1 MKISYLIQTKFNESW
16 VPVGKTSI
24 LTMREDLEECKT
36 DRPNDTFRVIQ
47 RIEAVEEIV
56 LLS

>member
-1 MKISYLIQTKFNESW
+1 MKISYLIQAKFNNSW
-16 VPVGKTSI
+16 IPCGKTSI
-24 LTMREDLEECKT
+24 ETMREDLEKWKS
-36 DRPNDTFRVIQ
+36 DMPNDTFRVIQ